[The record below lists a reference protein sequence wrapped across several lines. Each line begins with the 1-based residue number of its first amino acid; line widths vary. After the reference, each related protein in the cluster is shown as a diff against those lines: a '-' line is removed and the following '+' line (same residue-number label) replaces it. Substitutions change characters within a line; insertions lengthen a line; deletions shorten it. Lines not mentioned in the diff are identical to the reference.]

1 VSSVDPVRVQFKEQ
15 DCYSHVAISA
25 CHGARDDLIAPKCY
39 PYRFFRWRN
48 SVFPHPAAELTDGAM
63 RQTDSRYF
71 DFCIANHLPDHTDL
85 IVLELDSD
93 D

>member
-1 VSSVDPVRVQFKEQ
+1 MKLDCRKLLFSKGGFTSVIGG
-15 DCYSHVAISA
+15 SISA

-71 DFCIANHLPDHTDL
+71 VTTNLTL
-85 IVLELDSD
+85 LQ
-93 D
+93 